1 MHLVAIARAAGVIIN
16 WDDFSDISAIVP
28 LICRIY
34 PNSKAD
40 INQFQAAGGVALL
53 VHQLLQKGLLHQD
66 VHTVAGFGLTRYTLE
81 PWLNNGQL
89 EWRESTKTFIQ
100 YRCYC

>member
-1 MHLVAIARAAGVIIN
+1 MIVNGIVALLATGGSTNLTMHLVAIARAAGIIIN

-34 PNSKAD
+34 PNGQAD

-53 VHQLLQKGLLHQD
+53 IRQLLQKVYCITMSILSQD
-66 VHTVAGFGLTRYTLE
+66 LD
-81 PWLNNGQL
+81 
-89 EWRESTKTFIQ
+89 
-100 YRCYC
+100 